1 MNRLQQEYMRLSK
14 KLETKQPQHQVR
26 KGNSARFGKCRMARW
41 LEEDGKKCV
50 ATIKVCF
57 IWTGMSDFPGL
68 SYLEEQEG
76 LSH

>member
-41 LEEDGKKCV
+41 LEEDGKK
-50 ATIKVCF
+50 VCGNHQGVF
-57 IWTGMSDFPGL
+57 HLDGDV
-68 SYLEEQEG
+68 
-76 LSH
+76 